1 MVKDGSY
8 TCAPDRKKFF
18 FTIVLVFCTSFVS
31 LAAALSYQGFGAN
44 ALGGEG
50 RAVYRVTNLNDSGPG
65 SLRDALSQANR
76 YIVFD
81 VAGVV
86 AVSSRLFVAG
96 ANITVDGFTAPYPGI
111 TIKNYGLYIDGARGA
126 HDVIVRGVRIQI
138 VNNQATV
145 EDGIAIH
152 GTSNVVIDHVS
163 VRGATDENIGINNA
177 RDVTI
182 SWSLLAEPLSSH
194 AMLIVNRASRISV
207 HHNLFVKA
215 QQRNPQVSYGDG
227 SNGLHDPDTT
237 LDMRNNFVWDW
248 GAGYG
253 TRIRYGARANAVNNF
268 HASNGGD
275 AEDALIVCK
284 GVSSDADCDN
294 SSSNIAQAYVAGN
307 VSGDGLTDRI
317 NNQGTVTQPFPA
329 PLIDM
334 TNACTAAHQILSDAG
349 ITPRDLLEQQYLS
362 AISLPS
368 CEPSHPIVD
377 VSPARLDFSTLSG
390 TSDPASKTLAV
401 SQTSGSGLPWTAV
414 AGAKWLSVTPASG
427 GTPSNIT
434 VLVNSTGLAAG
445 SHLSS
450 ISITAPGAENSPLMV
465 PVVLNVSSAPLATAP
480 QLTNPTAGSALPG
493 ANVNFQWT
501 NNGATVKRWQLVVG
515 SSQGGSDLY
524 DSGRLGR
531 TLSKTVSGLPTDG
544 RALWAQLRFEING
557 AWQSADF
564 RYIAALQ

>member
-1 MVKDGSY
+1 MSFIPKALAGRGLFLLIILQSFYGSF
-8 TCAPDRKKFF
+8 AP
-18 FTIVLVFCTSFVS
+18 
-31 LAAALSYQGFGAN
+31 AAAASSYQGFGAN
-44 ALGGEG
+44 TLGGEG
-50 RAVYRVTNLNDSGPG
+50 LTVYRVTNLNNSGPG
-65 SLRDALSQANR
+65 SLRDALSQPNR
-76 YIVFD
+76 HIVFD

-86 AVSSRLFVAG
+86 AVSSRLYVAG
-96 ANITVDGFTAPYPGI
+96 ANITIDGFTAPSPGI
-111 TIKNYGLYIDGARGA
+111 TIKNYGLFIDGARGA
-126 HDVIVRGVRIQI
+126 HNVIVRGLRVQI

-237 LDMRNNFVWDW
+237 LDMRNNLVWDW

-253 TRIRYGARANAVNNF
+253 TRIRYGARVNAINNV

-307 VSGDGLTDRI
+307 VSGDGLTDQI

-329 PLIDM
+329 PLVDM
-334 TNACTAAHQILSDAG
+334 TDACTAAHQILSDAG
-349 ITPRDLLEQQYLS
+349 VTLRDSVEQQYLS

-368 CEPSHPIVD
+368 CGPSQPAVG
-377 VSPARLDFSTLSG
+377 VSPARLDFSLIAG

-401 SQTSGSGLPWTAV
+401 SQTGGGGLPWTAV

-427 GTPSNIT
+427 ETPSNIT
-434 VLVNSTGLAAG
+434 VLVNSAGLAAG

-450 ISITAPGAENSPLMV
+450 ISITAPGAVNSPLLV
-465 PVVLNVSSAPLATAP
+465 PVSLNVSSAPLATAP

-501 NNGATVKRWQLVVG
+501 SNGATVKRWQLVVG

-531 TLSKTVSGLPTDG
+531 TLSKIVSGLPTDG